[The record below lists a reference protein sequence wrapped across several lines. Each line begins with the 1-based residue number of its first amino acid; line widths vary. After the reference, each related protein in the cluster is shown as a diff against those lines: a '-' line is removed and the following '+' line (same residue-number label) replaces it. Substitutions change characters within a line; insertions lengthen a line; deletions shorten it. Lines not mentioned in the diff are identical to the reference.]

1 VIGSH
6 GSGWHRCADRNG
18 NKVKVQLF
26 ELREGTA
33 MAIDAV
39 RQNKLRS
46 FLTILGV
53 LIGVASVIGMVSI
66 IQGLNDSMASQIEA
80 LGSNVIYVSKYE
92 PGIHMGHRS
101 EAERNRPDIT
111 YDDAMAILELA
122 PAVGGVA
129 PQNFRPGMVT
139 IKYGREETTRMRLFG
154 TTTDYPSVNS
164 AVVARGRFFTES
176 EDIYKA
182 FVCVLGSD
190 PAEALFPNTDPI
202 GKEVLIINHRFVV
215 VGVMEEKQ
223 GILGDNPNNFVALPF
238 GTFMRLH
245 PQEKALWLAVQSVS
259 SEVMPLAKDQIVHV
273 MRRRHGLTY
282 DKPNDFAVFTQE
294 TLMRTYEQITQ
305 GIYLAMV
312 VISSIGLMVGGV
324 GVMNIMLVSVTER
337 TREIGVRKAIGA
349 RRKNIVWQF
358 LVEAM
363 TLSGLGGLL
372 GILVGLGLGA
382 LVGTLTPLPASVSFV
397 WIGIGFSVGVGVGLV
412 FGIYP
417 AYRAARVDPIV
428 SLRYE

>member
-1 VIGSH
+1 M
-6 GSGWHRCADRNG
+6 R
-18 NKVKVQLF
+18 LF
-26 ELREGTA
+26 ELREGVA
-33 MAIDAV
+33 LAIDAV

-53 LIGVASVIGMVSI
+53 LIGVASVIAMVSI
-66 IQGLNDSMASQIEA
+66 IQGLNDSMASQIES
-80 LGSNVIYVSKYE
+80 LGSNVIYVSKHE
-92 PGIHMGHRS
+92 PGIQMGRRS
-101 EAERNRPDIT
+101 ESERKRPDIT
-111 YDDAMAILELA
+111 YDDAMAIAELA
-122 PAVGGVA
+122 PAVDGVA

-139 IKYGREETTRMRLFG
+139 IKYGRHEAERMRMFG

-164 AVVARGRFFTES
+164 MVVETGRFFTET
-176 EDIYKA
+176 EDLYKA

-190 PAEALFPNTDPI
+190 PAKALFPSTDPI
-202 GKEVLIINHRFVV
+202 GREVQMVNHRFTVI
-215 VGVMEEKQ
+215 GVMEEKE
-223 GILGDNPNNFVALPF
+223 GMLGDNPNNFVVLPF

-245 PQEKALWLAVQSVS
+245 PQEKALWLAVQAIS
-259 SEVMPLAKDQIVHV
+259 SDVMPLAKDQIVQV
-273 MRRRHGLTY
+273 IRRRHGLTY

-305 GIYLAMV
+305 GIYMAMV

-358 LVEAM
+358 MVEAM
-363 TLSGLGGLL
+363 TLSGLGGVL
-372 GILVGLGLGA
+372 GILVGLGLAA
-382 LVGTLTPLPASVSFV
+382 LVGATTPLPASVSVV
-397 WIGIGFSVGVGVGLV
+397 WIVIGFSVGVGVGLV

-417 AYRAARVDPIV
+417 AYRAAGVDPIV

>member
-1 VIGSH
+1 M
-6 GSGWHRCADRNG
+6 R
-18 NKVKVQLF
+18 LF
-26 ELREGTA
+26 ELREGVA
-33 MAIDAV
+33 LALDAV

-92 PGIHMGHRS
+92 PGVHMGRRS
-101 EAERNRPDIT
+101 SSERNRPDIT
-111 YDDAMAILELA
+111 YDDAMAIAELCT
-122 PAVGGVA
+122 AVAGVA
-129 PQNFRPGMVT
+129 PQNFRPGAIT
-139 IKYGREETTRMRLFG
+139 IKYGRNEAQRIRMFG
-154 TTTDYPSVNS
+154 TTADYPGVNS
-164 AVVARGRFFTES
+164 MVVEQGRFFTPT
-176 EDIYKA
+176 EDRYSA
-182 FVCVLGSD
+182 FVCVLASD
-190 PAEALFPNTDPI
+190 PAEALFPNSDPI
-202 GKEVLIINHRFVV
+202 GREVQMVNHRFTVI
-215 VGVMEEKQ
+215 GVMEKKD

-259 SEVMPLAKDQIVHV
+259 SDVLPIAKDQIIHV
-273 MRRRHGLTY
+273 MRRRHGVPY
-282 DKPNDFAVFTQE
+282 DQPNNFAVFTQE

-337 TREIGVRKAIGA
+337 TREIGIRKAIGA
-349 RRKNIVWQF
+349 RRKSIIWQF

-363 TLSGLGGLL
+363 TLSGLGGVL
-372 GILVGLGLGA
+372 GILIGLGLGA
-382 LVGTLTPLPASVSFV
+382 LIAAQTPLPASISYP
-397 WIGIGFSVGVGVGLV
+397 WIIIGFSVSVGVGLI